1 MAETLYKTNALS
13 KNLELSSNIYY
24 YNHIPIISNQ
34 HLFSAKYVPGM
45 VLSTM
50 DSKRLKLEITT

>member
-34 HLFSAKYVPGM
+34 HLFSAKYVPGIG
-45 VLSTM
+45 TM
-50 DSKRLKLEITT
+50 GSKRLKLEITT